1 MLPIAWTIKAG
12 ACTRA
17 TRCAW
22 VGACLTVLGCVLTLR
37 PVSAGGGRRGQE
49 GEPTLH
55 QQIRAHPQRH
65 GDRGACCVGGLLHT
79 ARDTRVVVLLR
90 CGRFRASF

>member
-1 MLPIAWTIKAG
+1 MPGRNDFGEVSSASHCLDYQSRRLH
-12 ACTRA
+12 TRYKV
-17 TRCAW
+17 RL
-22 VGACLTVLGCVLTLR
+22 GGCVRDCFGLCAHLR
-37 PVSAGGGRRGQE
+37 PASAGGGRRGQE

-79 ARDTRVVVLLR
+79 A
-90 CGRFRASF
+90 A